1 MVPRFPIN
9 MTILPVG
16 GTYVT
21 GVPDAVPSEQAE
33 LSHTEQHDALALK
46 IERRLAKEHER
57 RLSKEHDR

>member
-1 MVPRFPIN
+1 